1 LFNAVT
7 GVVTTLVTPG
17 QLDQLLA
24 IAEELHLDIER
35 QEVPGFELSED
46 PTKLKQ
52 SLEDLFNLY

>member
-1 LFNAVT
+1 MT